1 MLNRTGSGVDDLGDD
16 AEREPEEVVE
26 ADVADD
32 LAEAEEFSLVAEL
45 FDEEEA
51 ELDRRASRRGGV
63 LFAR

>member
-32 LAEAEEFSLVAEL
+32 LAEAEEFSLEL
-45 FDEEEA
+45 FDEEDA